1 MRCRLENE
9 SEEWLAG
16 AGSDAKDYRIKSPPR
31 PIRMGRA
38 QYGRNWHSIIQAKA
52 ILGTLQ

>member
-16 AGSDAKDYRIKSPPR
+16 RDQTPNMYRKRKPVFAIGFKGVFAPLASDSFV
-31 PIRMGRA
+31 
-38 QYGRNWHSIIQAKA
+38 
-52 ILGTLQ
+52 GTPKT